1 MKKFVFIIALVLMMG
16 SAQAGWFDNREQEQQ
31 IAKLNSEIQA
41 ERKSK
46 ADWQE
51 IAFVLGVGCVIT
63 LVTGAAIGSKARRS
77 ANE

>member
-16 SAQAGWFDNREQEQQ
+16 SAQASWFDNKEQEQQ

-46 ADWQE
+46 GNWQG
-51 IAFVLGVGCVIT
+51 IAFALGIGCVVT
-63 LVTGAAIGSKARRS
+63 LIIGAAIGSKARRS